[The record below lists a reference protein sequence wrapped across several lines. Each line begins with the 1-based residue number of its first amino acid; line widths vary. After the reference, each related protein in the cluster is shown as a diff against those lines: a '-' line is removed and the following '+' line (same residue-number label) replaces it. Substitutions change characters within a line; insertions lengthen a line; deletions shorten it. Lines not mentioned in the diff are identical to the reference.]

1 MGVVRKMRRGQ
12 EANPKPSKSDIVK
25 AGRKNTYLEQS
36 DTHGVQKNP
45 AASYKNA
52 APVKKIGTPFKFHE
66 IQKPPAGW

>member
-12 EANPKPSKSDIVK
+12 ESNPRPSKSDIRK
-25 AGRKNTYLEQS
+25 AGQKNTYEPQS
-36 DTHGVQKNP
+36 ETHGRQKNP

-52 APVKKIGTPFKFHE
+52 AGVKKIGTQFKFMD